1 MSRAQRVLDSPEN
14 VDLYQ
19 QKKNKRGL
27 HHAEKERTPPPK
39 KSKTKKNPKK
49 RIRPMHQTNK
59 TQLGIKSQ
67 PRLEIRKYAYNQA

>member
-39 KSKTKKNPKK
+39 QIKNKK
-49 RIRPMHQTNK
+49 K
-59 TQLGIKSQ
+59 TQKTYQGPCIKQ
-67 PRLEIRKYAYNQA
+67 IKHN